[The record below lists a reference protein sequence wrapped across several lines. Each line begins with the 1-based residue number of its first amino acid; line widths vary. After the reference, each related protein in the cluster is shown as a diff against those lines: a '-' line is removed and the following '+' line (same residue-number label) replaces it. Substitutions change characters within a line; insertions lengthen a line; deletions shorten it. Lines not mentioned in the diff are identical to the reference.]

1 VADQPILESLRVASL
16 LAGRLVERELAA
28 RGVRADQFVLVD
40 EIGRTEPVT
49 PGELA
54 RRTGQPPTTLSD
66 HLNVLSRRGLV
77 RRERNPVDGRSR
89 LVSLTDAGKSLRA
102 AGSPAVERAEAL
114 VAARLRTPVHDVD
127 RALAHLEFAARSAL
141 DNPNP

>member
-1 VADQPILESLRVASL
+1 M
-16 LAGRLVERELAA
+16 
-28 RGVRADQFVLVD
+28 
-40 EIGRTEPVT
+40 T
-49 PGELA
+49 PSELA

-66 HLNVLSRRGLV
+66 HLNRLSRRGLV

-89 LVSLTDAGKSLRA
+89 LITLTDAGSSLRA

-141 DNPNP
+141 DHPNP